1 MTHLEP
7 VVVIVGH
14 PLGAASLVHKPGHGS
29 VLGWQVG
36 PWWAY
41 RSGWEPAGP
50 GGVSLLYQN
59 LQALLC

>member
-1 MTHLEP
+1 M
-7 VVVIVGH
+7 VIVGH
-14 PLGAASLVHKPGHGS
+14 SLGAASLVHRPGHGS